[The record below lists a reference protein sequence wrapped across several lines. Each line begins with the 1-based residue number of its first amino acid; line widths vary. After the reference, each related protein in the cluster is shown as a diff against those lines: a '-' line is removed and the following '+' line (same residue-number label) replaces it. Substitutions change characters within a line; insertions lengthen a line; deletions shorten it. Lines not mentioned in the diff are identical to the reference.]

1 MESIRKLNDNAL
13 EKAVGGMGERQSAS
27 SASKRRT

>member
-13 EKAVGGMGERQSAS
+13 EKAVGGTAGQSAS
-27 SASKRRT
+27 SASKKRT